1 MPGSWGYF
9 KWDIQAYLFKNFP
22 KNSTILD
29 VGCGQGDYADLLS
42 EHFGKFDA
50 VEIWEPYIEQFNLK
64 ERYNNVYNVNIL
76 DFDFDYYDIIIM
88 GDILEHLSREDA
100 VKLIEKLKDKCKELL
115 IVVPFYLPQET
126 VNGNVYEDRKS
137 TRLNSSHVKRSRMPS
152 SA

>member
-29 VGCGQGDYADLLS
+29 VGCGQGDYADLLG

-64 ERYNNVYNVNIL
+64 ERDVRLESCFEKGIA
-76 DFDFDYYDIIIM
+76 DY
-88 GDILEHLSREDA
+88 
-100 VKLIEKLKDKCKELL
+100 
-115 IVVPFYLPQET
+115 F
-126 VNGNVYEDRKS
+126 
-137 TRLNSSHVKRSRMPS
+137 
-152 SA
+152 